1 MTANNPTATKLDP
14 QWLANKT
21 FDLYQSHGVPI
32 EISEYLIE
40 KEGLI
45 LDVDYLQKLIDSHQT
60 LSQNS
65 STAQFK
71 SGLGSNSPKAIAM
84 HTATHILH
92 QVLRSIFGT
101 QLQQMG
107 SAILEDKA
115 RFDINI
121 NSSDLTP
128 ETITNIEAQVQAIID
143 KNLTMTKIETTPE
156 IAKELNAIGLF
167 GEKYGDKVTIYT
179 LEDGQTIYSREFCG
193 GPHIEN
199 TSQIGKFQILK
210 KKSIGN
216 NLTRLDFV
224 VSL

>member
-1 MTANNPTATKLDP
+1 MSQTILDP
-14 QWLANKT
+14 KWLAKKT

-40 KEGLI
+40 QEGLI
-45 LDVDYLQKLIDSHQT
+45 LDVDFLQSLIDSHQK
-60 LSQNS
+60 LSQLS

-71 SGLGSNSPKAIAM
+71 SGLGSTSESAIAM

-92 QVLRSIFGT
+92 SVLRKMFGN
-101 QLQQMG
+101 QLHQMG

-121 NSSDLTP
+121 NSSELTP
-128 ETITNIEAQVQAIID
+128 EVITKIEESVQAIIN
-143 KNLTMTKIETTPE
+143 KNLNMTSIETSPE
-156 IAKELNAIGLF
+156 EAKKLGAIGLF
-167 GEKYGDKVTIYT
+167 GEKYGSKVTVYT
-179 LEDGQTIYSREFCG
+179 LSDENDIYSREFCG
-193 GPHIEN
+193 GPHIKN
-199 TSQIGKFQILK
+199 TNQIGKFQILK

-216 NLTRLDFV
+216 NLTRIDFG